1 MIWSTPAS
9 EHEVLI
15 FGLARQE
22 CWPHESLEVRC
33 WSSPDLYLH
42 HSEEKLYLKSCV
54 TTRNA
59 AKWMFPSR
67 HCPEKLQEGIRN
79 PVNVIERWGGG
90 RDKKH
95 NGCKQDGHSI
105 LKTPNNMT
113 TNLQQQVLSIK
124 QSINQSI
131 ISIIIIIVIVILH
144 WHWYH
149 YS

>member
-79 PVNVIERWGGG
+79 PVNVIERWGG